1 MAIKVVDTVYTTSE
15 ASDYLGL
22 SRHTV
27 RKYIERGL
35 IKAKKMGSINLVTKK
50 ECDRYKNNRR
60 RRGNPNLSK
69 SA

>member
-1 MAIKVVDTVYTTSE
+1 MAMKVVDTVYTTAE
-15 ASDYLGL
+15 ASNYLGL
-22 SRHTV
+22 SEHTV

-50 ECDRYKNNRR
+50 ECDRYRKEKRP
-60 RRGNPNLSK
+60 RGNPNLSK